1 MTVAPPADTA
11 PTAAPSQRRAL
22 VWPVLAGVAALAGCT
37 AAGIGTL
44 SLASALTAT
53 GLPDPGPV
61 TTLGLPFVRAAGE
74 IAAVLAVGSFLF
86 AAFLVPPQRSGVLDA
101 DGYRA
106 LRLGTVASGVWAV
119 CAALLV
125 PLTISDV
132 SGRAVVDIGPARIW
146 SLAGLIA
153 TASAWRWT
161 AILAAAITVASLS
174 VLRWSWTPVLLAASV
189 LTLIPLGLTG
199 HSSAGGSH
207 DLATN
212 GLLIHLVA
220 ASLWAGGLL
229 ALLAHALRG
238 GAHTGLAARRF
249 SSIALWCWV
258 AMALSGLVNALVR
271 VQPGDL
277 LSTGYGRLVVAKF
290 VALCLLGGVGWR
302 QRRVSVAAL
311 QADPSPPRA
320 RAALARLALIE
331 AALFGLTF
339 GIAVGLSRTAPPP
352 PPARLP
358 SVPEAEIG
366 YDFDGPPTVARV
378 LFDWR
383 FDLIFGTAAIVLA
396 ALYVA
401 GLVRL
406 RRRGDR
412 WPPGRTMSWL
422 LGCLA
427 LLFVTSSGIGRYM
440 PAMFSM
446 HMVVH
451 MCLSMLVPILLALGA
466 PVTLA
471 LRALP
476 AAGRSSGHQDPPGM
490 REWLLAGLHSRFSRF
505 LTNPV
510 VATVLFVAGFYGLYL
525 SNLFDITASSHAGHL
540 AMNLH
545 FLLSGYL
552 FYWVVI
558 GVDPTPRPIPPLA
571 KVAVVFASL
580 PLHAFFGVV
589 LMGTKK
595 VLGADYYRSL
605 GLSWHTDLLG
615 DQRLGGGI
623 AWSAGE
629 FPLVI
634 VMLALLVQWA
644 RSDRRTAKRLDRAAD
659 RDDDAE
665 LAAYNAMLSRLAQRE
680 GSGPAREE
688 SATD

>member
-1 MTVAPPADTA
+1 
-11 PTAAPSQRRAL
+11 S
-22 VWPVLAGVAALAGCT
+22 
-37 AAGIGTL
+37 
-44 SLASALTAT
+44 ASAIE
-53 GLPDPGPV
+53 GN
-61 TTLGLPFVRAAGE
+61 R
-74 IAAVLAVGSFLF
+74 
-86 AAFLVPPQRSGVLDA
+86 
-101 DGYRA
+101 
-106 LRLGTVASGVWAV
+106 
-119 CAALLV
+119 
-125 PLTISDV
+125 
-132 SGRAVVDIGPARIW
+132 
-146 SLAGLIA
+146 
-153 TASAWRWT
+153 
-161 AILAAAITVASLS
+161 
-174 VLRWSWTPVLLAASV
+174 
-189 LTLIPLGLTG
+189 
-199 HSSAGGSH
+199 AGG
-207 DLATN
+207 
-212 GLLIHLVA
+212 G
-220 ASLWAGGLL
+220 
-229 ALLAHALRG
+229 G
-238 GAHTGLAARRF
+238 GA
-249 SSIALWCWV
+249 
-258 AMALSGLVNALVR
+258 VR
-271 VQPGDL
+271 VQPSDL
-277 LSTGYGRLVVAKF
+277 LATGYGRLVLAKAA
-290 VALCLLGGVGWR
+290 ALCLLGGVGWR
-302 QRRVSVAAL
+302 QRRVNVAAL
-311 QADPSPPRA
+311 QAVSTLGRA
-320 RAALARLALIE
+320 RRALLRLTLIE

-339 GIAVGLSRTAPPP
+339 GIAVGLGRTAPPP

-358 SVPEAEIG
+358 SIAEAEIG
-366 YDFDGPPTVARV
+366 YDFDGPPTLTRI

-396 ALYVA
+396 GLYVA
-401 GLVRL
+401 GVVRL

-412 WPPGRTMSWL
+412 WPPGRTSSWL
-422 LGCLA
+422 LGCLV
-427 LLFVTSSGIGRYM
+427 LLFVTSSGVGRYM

-476 AAGRSSGHQDPPGM
+476 AAGRGDPPGP
-490 REWLLAGLHSRFSRF
+490 REWLLAALHSRFSRL

-525 SNLFDITASSHAGHL
+525 SNLFDTTASSHAGHL
-540 AMNLH
+540 LMNLH

-571 KVAVVFASL
+571 KLAVVFASL

-589 LMGTKK
+589 LMGTRK

-605 GLSWHTDLLG
+605 GFSWHTDLLG

-665 LAAYNAMLSRLAQRE
+665 LAAYNAMLAQLAGRDKPGE
-680 GSGPAREE
+680 GS
-688 SATD
+688 ATGQA